1 MTKRGAARLRL
12 ATSIRML
19 HFHSHHANVVIER
32 FAESVILAMLSVPPT
47 VREKQRAVARGHRNI
62 LGPNAS
68 Q

>member
-1 MTKRGAARLRL
+1 
-12 ATSIRML
+12 ML

>member
-32 FAESVILAMLSVPPT
+32 FAESVILPMVSVPST
-47 VREKQRAVARGHRNI
+47 VKEKQRAV
-62 LGPNAS
+62 LGAS
-68 Q
+68 EYTWPER